1 MDRKSKSL
9 ISKVRSKL
17 EEMLLYNITIV
28 IYSIAGQTK
37 ESLLELVI
45 KERQRDRERNVLL
58 YIDVRAHALF
68 L

>member
-37 ESLLELVI
+37 ESLLELVKKKKKKKRSI
-45 KERQRDRERNVLL
+45 IHWCSLTCIILQC
-58 YIDVRAHALF
+58 
-68 L
+68 